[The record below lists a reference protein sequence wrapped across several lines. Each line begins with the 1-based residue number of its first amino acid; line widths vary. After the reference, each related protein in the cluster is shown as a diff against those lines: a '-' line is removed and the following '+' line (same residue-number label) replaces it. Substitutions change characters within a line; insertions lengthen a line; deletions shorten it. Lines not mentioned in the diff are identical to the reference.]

1 MSNIETNAPLSSL
14 VTDLEETK
22 NNLVEI
28 LNNKGISSKGYES
41 IDNLVRKVDE
51 LNLII
56 TSAIEVEEG
65 TESTY
70 PDGTLY
76 IVYKE

>member
-1 MSNIETNAPLSSL
+1 MANIETNVPLASL

-28 LNNKGISSKGYES
+28 LNTKGISSKGYES
-41 IDNLVRKVDE
+41 IDNLVSKVDE
-51 LNLII
+51 LSLII
-56 TSAIEVEEG
+56 TSATEVEEG